1 MFFIAHSKSYYCF
14 RNAIFLCIGFKKA
27 YEVLHAPNLILRQET
42 KIFGYPYNMSL
53 ESHKRTQHQ
62 THKISSYI
70 SYVYL
75 LPPVGNIWIT
85 PFLSLDQLECMLF
98 FLSLQIIVIKSY
110 MHIKNF
116 GSRREMLTLNMDV
129 SKLDPISEK
138 LLKKC
143 YRWYRSHRPNDF
155 ILR

>member
-1 MFFIAHSKSYYCF
+1 
-14 RNAIFLCIGFKKA
+14 
-27 YEVLHAPNLILRQET
+27 
-42 KIFGYPYNMSL
+42 
-53 ESHKRTQHQ
+53 
-62 THKISSYI
+62 
-70 SYVYL
+70 
-75 LPPVGNIWIT
+75 
-85 PFLSLDQLECMLF
+85 
-98 FLSLQIIVIKSY
+98 

-116 GSRREMLTLNMDV
+116 GSKREMLTLNMDV